1 VIPAAFDADV
11 NVNVRET
18 KISRMTIGPT
28 SIGLS
33 LRDGVLDATLGG
45 MQLYDGQGSGK
56 VTVDAS
62 KPVATFNGNLQLD
75 NVSVQPLLAGAA
87 GFNLLAG
94 RTNIAL
100 QLSGTGGSGD
110 DIKHSLSGRG
120 SIDITDGSIEGIN
133 LTELIQGV
141 GAGQMP
147 NLEQGPGAKTQFS
160 SFGGTFNIAS
170 GVAETHDLEMTSP
183 LLKVTGRGTVDMVT
197 SSLDFLTQPEIV
209 AGPEGKGGANSLAG
223 LSIPV
228 RVEGP
233 FEHPTF
239 KPEIKGMFASP
250 EQASKTINQIGD
262 ALQKKLK
269 GKPVGEAIGRILGGV
284 RVGNERENGQ
294 GGPANEAEPNE
305 EETPPQESDE
315 GRDPDL
321 DNILR

>member
-1 VIPAAFDADV
+1 MLPAAFDADV
-11 NVNVRET
+11 NINVRET
-18 KISRMTIGPT
+18 KADMTIGP
-28 SIGLS
+28 SSLGLS

-56 VTVDAS
+56 FRLDAA
-62 KPVATFNGNLQLD
+62 KPVPSFTGDFALD
-75 NVSVQPLLAGAA
+75 GVSAQPLLAAAA
-87 GFNLLAG
+87 GFSLLAG
-94 RTNIAL
+94 RANLAL
-100 QLSGTGGSGD
+100 QLTGDGGSGEE
-110 DIKHSLSGRG
+110 IKHSLSGNG
-120 SIDITDGSIEGIN
+120 SIDITDGAIEGIN

-147 NLEQGPGAKTQFS
+147 DLEQGPGAKTQFS
-160 SFGGTFNIAS
+160 SFGGTFTIAS

-197 SSLDFLTQPEIV
+197 STLDFLTQPEIV
-209 AGPEGKGGANSLAG
+209 AGPEGKGGANNLAG

-228 RVEGP
+228 RIEGP
-233 FEHPTF
+233 FEHPTIR
-239 KPEIKGMFASP
+239 PEIKGMFSSP
-250 EQASKTINQIGD
+250 EQASKTVNQIGD
-262 ALQKKLK
+262 VLQKKLK

-284 RVGNERENGQ
+284 RIGNERENGQ

-305 EETPPQESDE
+305 EEAPPQESDE